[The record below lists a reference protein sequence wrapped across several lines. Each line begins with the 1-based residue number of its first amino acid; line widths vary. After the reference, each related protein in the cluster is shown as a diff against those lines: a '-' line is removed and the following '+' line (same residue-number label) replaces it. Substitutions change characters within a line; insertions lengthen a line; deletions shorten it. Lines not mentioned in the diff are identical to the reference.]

1 MIQKYVRKCQ
11 NVYQYQV
18 RVMLTLCRFASIKAT
33 NLTLYGIPRCL
44 HICQK
49 GCVDDT
55 WLVTYAGK
63 SGTLND
69 PLSGAPSMM
78 YDPFLKLY

>member
-11 NVYQYQV
+11 NVYQYQA

-33 NLTLYGIPRCL
+33 NPALYGIPRCL

-49 GCVDDT
+49 GCVDGT
-55 WLVTYAGK
+55 WRVT
-63 SGTLND
+63 
-69 PLSGAPSMM
+69 
-78 YDPFLKLY
+78 FLFPQGVAQPPQSWRY